1 MTLST
6 HSVGEKEPPMTS
18 PPDLEKGPDA
28 SPKAEQEYASG
39 KKVAS
44 RPISDGDAKSD
55 SPQYQAATKE
65 EGAPEVD
72 KMGNPA
78 PKYPHGPKQ
87 VFFSWVAILFAVFLV
102 SLVGISN
109 CCPLSNCTLTS
120 STISG
125 QDNRLNS
132 HSSNHK

>member
-1 MTLST
+1 MTPL
-6 HSVGEKEPPMTS
+6 
-18 PPDLEKGPDA
+18 PDLDNGQQA
-28 SPKAEQEYASG
+28 CSKAEQEYARC

-44 RPISDGDAKSD
+44 EAIFDGDAKSD
-55 SPQYQAATKE
+55 SPQDQARTKE
-65 EGAPEVD
+65 ERVPEVD

-78 PKYPHGPKQ
+78 PKYPHRPKQ

-102 SLVGISN
+102 SLVGVSN